1 MSSRSSIT
9 SKQIKL
15 TNPLTFNARHR
26 RLLMIYDRN
35 SAGRKNMDIKLIK
48 NLLPVI
54 QTHFPEMIEKIYI
67 FPVNWVFWSMY
78 NMVKG
83 FLSKKMTGR
92 LEILTSGWNEKIAE
106 CLTMEQV
113 EKIMRDTQEVLDS
126 Q

>member
-1 MSSRSSIT
+1 
-9 SKQIKL
+9 
-15 TNPLTFNARHR
+15 
-26 RLLMIYDRN
+26 MIYDRN